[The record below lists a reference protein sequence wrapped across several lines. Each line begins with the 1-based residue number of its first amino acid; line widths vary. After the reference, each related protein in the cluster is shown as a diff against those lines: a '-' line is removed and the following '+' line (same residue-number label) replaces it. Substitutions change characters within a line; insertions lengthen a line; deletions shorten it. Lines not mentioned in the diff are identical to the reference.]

1 MVARSARFTAFAERL
16 PLLEDDG
23 EGAGRAC
30 LLREESKDT
39 GTPLIQERHSQR
51 RSSTHTMR
59 TGFPTPDGAGTH
71 GLLRQALTE
80 PHFSEFA
87 PKAVAA
93 RFL

>member
-1 MVARSARFTAFAERL
+1 
-16 PLLEDDG
+16 
-23 EGAGRAC
+23 
-30 LLREESKDT
+30 
-39 GTPLIQERHSQR
+39 
-51 RSSTHTMR
+51 MR